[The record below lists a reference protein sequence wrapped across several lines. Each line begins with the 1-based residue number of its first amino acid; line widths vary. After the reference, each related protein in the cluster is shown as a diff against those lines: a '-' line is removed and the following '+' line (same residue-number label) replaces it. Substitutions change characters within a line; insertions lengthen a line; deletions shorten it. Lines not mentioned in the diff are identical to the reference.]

1 MRNDNVNAHGTQW
14 AKCMDAIKRR
24 LSNRRVCDTA
34 KCKLWYELLW
44 GSLQGPVGCKIKS
57 VLNCW
62 HKAFGHSGRAK
73 VKILK
78 FWLLGAFLGHC
89 RPRTMTPEG
98 IFFRILVL
106 RQKLSGNVKNRRR
119 SLLSFWDI
127 NAQTLGRSETRKIG
141 QKSAKSQNADLCRKF
156 ITERKWINFGTM
168 IEGHNGCKMSNIS
181 EWEILVTNL
190 NNFWFFFN
198 FEHKYLQK
206 VPPKIFRDFC
216 LKRPCRGWRTRIW
229 PKTGTGSSFRP
240 HFGEKNEFWGFSE
253 YF

>member
-119 SLLSFWDI
+119 SLLSFSDI
-127 NAQTLGRSETRKIG
+127 NAQTLGRSKTRKIG

-190 NNFWFFFN
+190 NNFWFFSTLSTNISKKCPRKF
-198 FEHKYLQK
+198 FE
-206 VPPKIFRDFC
+206 IFA
-216 LKRPCRGWRTRIW
+216 
-229 PKTGTGSSFRP
+229 
-240 HFGEKNEFWGFSE
+240 
-253 YF
+253 